1 MDVLS
6 LAFVTSVLDS
16 SAPVLYAALAAALCG
31 RAGIFNSALDGQL
44 LWAAFSAVTVSW
56 WTGSAWAGVAA
67 AIVTTTVLS
76 GVLAV
81 GAVTWRADP
90 IIVAVGMNLLALGLT
105 GFLLRELL
113 DATGTFAPS
122 GLQGLPSLGFLDGV
136 PVLGPLLARQTILVP
151 LALVLAVAASVWL
164 YRTSTGLRLR
174 GVGEHPE
181 AATSLGVAVDR
192 YQRATVLLAGA
203 LCGLGGAQ
211 LSLGNVTAFTENMTA
226 GRGWVAVAAVMLA
239 ANRPLVVLGACLLFG
254 AAEAWGFRLQGLGL
268 PQQLTDAAPYLV
280 TLVVLVA
287 SRLRLRRRL
296 RAVDPVAAVSAS
308 HPETVVHPEETR

>member
-1 MDVLS
+1 VDVFS
-6 LAFVTSVLDS
+6 LAFVAAVLAS
-16 SAPVLYAALAAALCG
+16 SAPVLYAALGGALCG
-31 RAGIFNSALDGQL
+31 RAGLFNIALEGQL
-44 LWAAFSAVTVSW
+44 LWGAFSAVTVSW
-56 WTGSAWAGVAA
+56 WTGSAWAGVIAA
-67 AIVTTTVLS
+67 VVTTTVFS

-90 IIVAVGMNLLALGLT
+90 IIVAIGMNLLALGLT

-113 DATGTFAPS
+113 DATGTFAPA
-122 GLQGLPSLGFLDGV
+122 GLDGLPELGFLAGV
-136 PVLGPLLARQTILVP
+136 PLLGPLLGSQTVLVP
-151 LALVLAVAASVWL
+151 LALLLTVAASLWL
-164 YRTSTGLRLR
+164 YRTSAGLRLR

-181 AATSLGVAVDR
+181 AATSLGVSVSR
-192 YQRATVLLAGA
+192 YQSATALLAGA

-287 SRLRLRRRL
+287 SRLRVRRRL
-296 RAVDPVAAVSAS
+296 GVADPVAAVSTA
-308 HPETVVHPEETR
+308 HPEAVVHPEETP

>member
-1 MDVLS
+1 VDIFS
-6 LAFVTSVLDS
+6 LAFVAAVLAS
-16 SAPVLYAALAAALCG
+16 SAPVLYAALGGALCG
-31 RAGIFNSALDGQL
+31 LAGVFNIALEGQL
-44 LWAAFSAVTVSW
+44 LWGAFSAVAVSW

-67 AIVTTTVLS
+67 AVVTTTVFS
-76 GVLAV
+76 GVLAL

-113 DATGTFAPS
+113 DATGTFAPA
-122 GLQGLPSLGFLDGV
+122 GLAGLPDLGFLAGV
-136 PVLGPLLARQTILVP
+136 PVLGPLLAGQTVLVP
-151 LALVLAVAASVWL
+151 LALALAVAMSLWL
-164 YRTSTGLRLR
+164 YRTSAGLRLR

-181 AATSLGVAVDR
+181 AATSLGVAVPR

-280 TLVVLVA
+280 TLIVLVA
-287 SRLRLRRRL
+287 SRVRVRRRL
-296 RAVDPVAAVSAS
+296 RAVDPLAAESAA
-308 HPETVVHPEETR
+308 HPEAVVHPEETR

>member
-1 MDVLS
+1 MDVFS
-6 LAFVTSVLDS
+6 LAFVAAVLAS
-16 SAPVLYAALAAALCG
+16 STPVLLAALGGALCG
-31 RAGIFNSALDGQL
+31 RAGVFNIALEGQL
-44 LWAAFSAVTVSW
+44 LWGAFSAVTVSW
-56 WTGSAWAGVAA
+56 WTGSAWAGVLAA
-67 AIVTTTVLS
+67 VVTTTVFS
-76 GVLAV
+76 GVLAL

-105 GFLLRELL
+105 GFLMRELL
-113 DATGTFAPS
+113 DATGTFAPA
-122 GLQGLPSLGFLDGV
+122 GLQGLPAMDALDGV
-136 PVLGPLLARQTILVP
+136 PVFGRVLGGQTVLVP
-151 LALVLAVAASVWL
+151 LALLLAVAASLWL
-164 YRTSTGLRLR
+164 HRTSAGLRLR

-181 AATSLGVAVDR
+181 AASSLGVAVAR

-287 SRLRLRRRL
+287 SRLRVRRRL
-296 RAVDPVAAVSAS
+296 RDVDTVAAASAA

>member
-6 LAFVTSVLDS
+6 LAFVAAVLAS
-16 SAPVLYAALAAALCG
+16 SAPVLYAALGGALCG
-31 RAGIFNSALDGQL
+31 RAGVFNIALEGQL
-44 LWAAFSAVTVSW
+44 LWGAFSAVTVSW

-287 SRLRLRRRL
+287 SRLRVRRRL